1 MTAID
6 IGLPAIIVPG
16 LGGSEP
22 EHWQSLFERSIPNA
36 IRLSGLNWDHPQL
49 PLWTD
54 SLLRAVER
62 QPNSVLIAHSIGCAL
77 IAHAALRHRHL
88 PVAGAMLVAPAD
100 VDASPIIPDS
110 LRSFAGIPTRPLPF
124 PSIVVASSNDPYMTA
139 NRARFFAS
147 AWGAQLINLGAA
159 GHINGA
165 AGFGCWPEGQRILRE
180 FTARLAAPVSILSNS
195 SNSFSRQPER
205 T

>member
-36 IRLSGLNWDHPQL
+36 IRLSGLDWDCPQL
-49 PLWTD
+49 PVWTA

-77 IAHAALRHRHL
+77 IAHVARRHRYL

-100 VDASPIIPDS
+100 VDASPIIPES
-110 LRSFAGIPTRPLPF
+110 LRSFARIPTRKLPF

-139 NRARFFAS
+139 DRAQFFAS
-147 AWGAQLINLGAA
+147 TWGAHLINIGAA
-159 GHINGA
+159 GHINVA
-165 AGFGCWPEGQRILRE
+165 AGFGSWPEGQRILHE
-180 FTARLAAPVSILSNS
+180 FTAGLAAPVAILP
-195 SNSFSRQPER
+195 NSFSHPPER